1 MIEVVETKGQA
12 LDLKKEMIEMIE
24 VVETKGQALDLKK
37 EVDFRGE
44 DKTQETSFH

>member
-1 MIEVVETKGQA
+1 MRDQA
-12 LDLKKEMIEMIE
+12 QDLKKETIEMIE
-24 VVETKGQALDLKK
+24 VVEMRDQAQDLKK

>member
-1 MIEVVETKGQA
+1 
-12 LDLKKEMIEMIE
+12 MIEMIE
-24 VVETKGQALDLKK
+24 AAETKGQALDLKK